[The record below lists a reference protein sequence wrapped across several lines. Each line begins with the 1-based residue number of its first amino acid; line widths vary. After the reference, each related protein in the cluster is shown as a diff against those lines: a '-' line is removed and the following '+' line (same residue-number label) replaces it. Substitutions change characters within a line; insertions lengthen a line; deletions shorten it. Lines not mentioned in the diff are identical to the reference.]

1 MKIHVLI
8 IALVT
13 CLLGTTL
20 ETNCKDFRTGKF
32 KMEDAI
38 SGTNFIT
45 RNDSTQIEYLPKLG
59 IKVEL
64 NAVWTSD
71 CTLELSL
78 KNILENKNNY
88 PISDFVLVSE
98 IIKTTDS
105 SYVMSSEIKGVNDTP
120 MVKEFIRID

>member
-1 MKIHVLI
+1 
-8 IALVT
+8 
-13 CLLGTTL
+13 
-20 ETNCKDFRTGKF
+20 
-32 KMEDAI
+32 MEDDQT
-38 SGTNFIT
+38 GTNYIT

-78 KNILENKNNY
+78 KDILENTNNY
-88 PISDFVLVSE
+88 PISDFILVSK

-105 SYVMSSEIKGVNDTP
+105 SYVMSSEIKGVDDTP